1 MSDTKKVYRSFLGF
15 VKFEPKE
22 QEAAGKTVRA
32 VVIRNIGVKE
42 QALDVRC
49 TLWPSHDEVEV
60 AEGDLIAV
68 EGQFTVNKTK
78 NKDGDPVTYFNLSV
92 SRIRNLGEGFAGERV
107 ETTNTS
113 RAADADETEGDDGIP
128 Y

>member
-1 MSDTKKVYRSFLGF
+1 MADTKKVYRSFLGF

-32 VVIRNIGVKE
+32 FVIRNIGVKE
-42 QALDVRC
+42 QAIDVRC
-49 TLWPSHDEVEV
+49 TLWPSHDEADVTLGALV
-60 AEGDLIAV
+60 AV

-78 NKDGDPVTYFNLSV
+78 DKNGDPITYFNLSV
-92 SRIRNLGEGFAGERV
+92 SRILNLGEGFDGERSDTV
-107 ETTNTS
+107 NTS
-113 RAADADETEGDDGIP
+113 ASSDADEPAEDEIP